1 MNNSFISGKK
11 FLVGS
16 LYFIFLL
23 HILASIFGWYDSIKY
38 FDSFHHFL
46 GGAWVFLVG
55 AYYWFKFGMEI
66 NNKLNK
72 KIIFLIF
79 GVSLTCL
86 FGIFW
91 EFFEFGLDQYSL
103 IKYGVLGGN
112 QAGLQDTMSD
122 LLFDILGAIMAGF
135 AYLPLLKQNRK

>member
-11 FLVGS
+11 FLVGF
-16 LYFIFLL
+16 LYLIFLL

-46 GGAWVFLVG
+46 GGAWIFLL
-55 AYYWFKFGMEI
+55 AAFYWFRFGLATEG
-66 NNKLNK
+66 NK
-72 KIIFLIF
+72 KDSFIFLLF
-79 GVSLTCL
+79 GVSLACL
-86 FGIFW
+86 FGALW

-122 LLFDILGAIMAGF
+122 LFFDILGAIIAGF
-135 AYLPLLKQNRK
+135 AYLPFLKQNRK